1 MQSGGSGAGMPWVV
15 PAVIGAASVVSGLWN
30 NARNVAEARRNREWQ
45 ERMSNTAHQ
54 REVADMRAARLNP
67 QFSSMRG
74 AGTPSGD
81 RAQLEDVG
89 PRAIQGALAVQ
100 QARASIDLTRNQANL
115 VRAQENDLT
124 QRFNAG
130 SFDKYKAEAELAQLS
145 TEQQRQ
151 LMPLLLEKARAE
163 VEATV
168 SSARAAN
175 ARAVLDELAKSGAM
189 NLSDFEDRIG
199 EAGPWV
205 RALFNLVR
213 LMKR

>member
-1 MQSGGSGAGMPWVV
+1 MPI
-15 PAVIGAASVVSGLWN
+15 PAIVAPLVIGAASLASGLFT
-30 NARNVAEARRNREWQ
+30 NAANLREARRNREFQ

-74 AGTPSGD
+74 ASQPSGD

-89 PRAIQGALAVQ
+89 TRGVSSALAVRMQ
-100 QARASIDLTRNQANL
+100 RAQIDLTESQAQL
-115 VRAQENDLT
+115 VRTQTSDILQTAASGRMDRLRSDADL
-124 QRFNAG
+124 A
-130 SFDKYKAEAELAQLS
+130 ALS
-145 TEQQRQ
+145 LEQQRELFPQ
-151 LMPLLLEKARAE
+151 LLARAKAE

-168 SSARAAN
+168 SSARRAN
-175 ARAVLDELAKSGAM
+175 AAAVLDELAKSGAM
-189 NLSDFEDRIG
+189 NLSDFEARIG